1 MAKKKELKSN
11 QSSGLQ
17 MTSKAVAE
25 RLLAFNKWRTG
36 EDGRTMDE
44 AGLKPRQI
52 TLDIEFAIK
61 ELSELW
67 AQEKETSQ
75 DQ

>member
-1 MAKKKELKSN
+1 
-11 QSSGLQ
+11 

-61 ELSELW
+61 ALFGL
-67 AQEKETSQ
+67 
-75 DQ
+75 